1 MHNYS
6 LGYFN
11 LLLLF
16 YLLLSKGC
24 LWCVLKW
31 VSLGLSCFEFAQLF
45 QCASLC
51 LCPIWEV
58 FSHYAF
64 KYSFSIFQIPIFFF
78 SLGDFG
84 DTVGSFALFHSSLRP
99 WSFYF
104 FSVVPSGWILL
115 LLFFSQGH
123 WFSSEW
129 CLLLLSILTICFFLL
144 TLLC

>member
-64 KYSFSIFQIPIFFF
+64 KYSFNIFQIPIFFSPLGTLVILLDLLLCSIVLWGLGHFIF
-78 SLGDFG
+78 SLLFRVDEFCCCR
-84 DTVGSFALFHSSLRP
+84 SFLKVTDSPVNDVYCYCLYLPFV
-99 WSFYF
+99 SFF
-104 FSVVPSGWILL
+104 
-115 LLFFSQGH
+115 
-123 WFSSEW
+123 
-129 CLLLLSILTICFFLL
+129 
-144 TLLC
+144 